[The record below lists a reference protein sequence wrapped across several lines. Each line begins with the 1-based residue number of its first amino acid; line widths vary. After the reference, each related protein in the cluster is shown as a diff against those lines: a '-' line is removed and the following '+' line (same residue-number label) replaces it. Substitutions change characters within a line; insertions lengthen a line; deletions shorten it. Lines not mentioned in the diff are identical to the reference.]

1 MATGFTLRPHQRNC
15 IARAV
20 YGGNTLAAHVVG
32 AGKSA
37 VFISAVMKRKEL
49 GLINKACI
57 VVPKALTEQTA
68 LEWRRIFPDARLL
81 TVGEMD
87 LSTQDKRDV
96 FTARIA
102 TGNYD
107 AVIVSRE
114 QFDKMAMSPA
124 YQHGYIQREIDE
136 LEDMLVAQK
145 MAGATKNTPSVK
157 KIEAAKKRL
166 EKRLEK
172 ALDPKKQS
180 TRRKDDVLEF
190 EQLGFDYLVVDESH
204 AYKNMFIQTKM
215 TDVSGVSTAASG
227 RAQDM
232 AMKCEWMNKMLGQG
246 HILHCT
252 GTPVSNSLSELY
264 VVMNYLRPDLLKAA
278 GVDRFDDWAATFGK
292 VVCAYK
298 QSPSGQLKLKTSF
311 AKFANLPELMAMYK
325 EFADIQSAEKLHL
338 PRPELIGG
346 KPEIVKVEATPE
358 QRAYVR
364 ELAARAQLISTGV
377 VDPHI
382 DNLLVITSE
391 ARLVG
396 LGNAAVAALYRQRE
410 EGELPE
416 GFMEDEPGKVDACV
430 DRVWQYYNETA
441 EQKGVQIVFSD
452 IAVNSDNGNWS
463 VYEYIR
469 DELIAKGVPKDEII
483 FAPKADSKDR
493 EAIFRDI
500 NDGKYRVV
508 IGSTGTIGTGANI
521 QQRLYALHHIDVPW
535 RPSDFEQREG
545 RILRQGNTFPEVRI
559 LNYVTEG
566 TLDSYLYQ
574 VVTDKARFIAQLLDD
589 KCPARVSEDCDEKV
603 LTYAELQAAA
613 EGNPDFKTRI
623 ELSNKIAELLALQQA
638 HQHEQGKM
646 QQRVNQIPVEIER
659 LKTQITQM
667 QEDQKSAMKMKD
679 SEGKIKAFDFV
690 TPMNTIR
697 KHEDINAYLHEQIAK
712 RIERP
717 FDNMP
722 TFRIGDFTVSV
733 ELRPG
738 EMDEA
743 MLAVKGQREPSY
755 AIPLGKA
762 ANADNWQRIVNFFD
776 GAIEKAIEDSNAKIT
791 KLETDLKQA
800 QELVS
805 VPFDREEE
813 LLKAKTDFAEL
824 EARLSGLSEQQDA
837 IIDPD
842 ETDEE
847 ETSEERA
854 EREAYQN
861 ADDDDLP
868 MMPDDNTPRHGPRR

>member
-1 MATGFTLRPHQRNC
+1 M
-15 IARAV
+15 
-20 YGGNTLAAHVVG
+20 
-32 AGKSA
+32 
-37 VFISAVMKRKEL
+37 
-49 GLINKACI
+49 INKACI

-81 TVGEMD
+81 TVGDMD
-87 LSTQDKRDV
+87 LSTPEKRDV

-124 YQHGYIQREIDE
+124 YQQGYIQREIDE
-136 LEDMLVAQK
+136 LEDMLTAQK

-172 ALDPKKQS
+172 ALNPKKQS
-180 TRRKDDVLEF
+180 TRNKDEVREF

-264 VVMNYLRPDLLKAA
+264 VVTNYLRPDLLKAA

-364 ELAARAQLISTGV
+364 ELAARAQLISSGA

-441 EQKGVQIVFSD
+441 EQKGVQIIFSD
-452 IAVNSDNGNWS
+452 IAVNAENGNFS
-463 VYEYIR
+463 VY
-469 DELIAKGVPKDEII
+469 
-483 FAPKADSKDR
+483 
-493 EAIFRDI
+493 
-500 NDGKYRVV
+500 
-508 IGSTGTIGTGANI
+508 IG
-521 QQRLYALHHIDVPW
+521 
-535 RPSDFEQREG
+535 
-545 RILRQGNTFPEVRI
+545 
-559 LNYVTEG
+559 
-566 TLDSYLYQ
+566 
-574 VVTDKARFIAQLLDD
+574 
-589 KCPARVSEDCDEKV
+589 
-603 LTYAELQAAA
+603 
-613 EGNPDFKTRI
+613 
-623 ELSNKIAELLALQQA
+623 
-638 HQHEQGKM
+638 M
-646 QQRVNQIPVEIER
+646 M
-659 LKTQITQM
+659 KTQ
-667 QEDQKSAMKMKD
+667 KK
-679 SEGKIKAFDFV
+679 
-690 TPMNTIR
+690 
-697 KHEDINAYLHEQIAK
+697 
-712 RIERP
+712 
-717 FDNMP
+717 
-722 TFRIGDFTVSV
+722 
-733 ELRPG
+733 
-738 EMDEA
+738 
-743 MLAVKGQREPSY
+743 
-755 AIPLGKA
+755 
-762 ANADNWQRIVNFFD
+762 
-776 GAIEKAIEDSNAKIT
+776 
-791 KLETDLKQA
+791 
-800 QELVS
+800 
-805 VPFDREEE
+805 
-813 LLKAKTDFAEL
+813 
-824 EARLSGLSEQQDA
+824 
-837 IIDPD
+837 
-842 ETDEE
+842 E
-847 ETSEERA
+847 ETENE
-854 EREAYQN
+854 
-861 ADDDDLP
+861 
-868 MMPDDNTPRHGPRR
+868 